1 MHYSNLQ
8 ANLTEDE
15 YNLARHDYGR
25 KCSEWSEADGTVEM
39 TQELIDKLGVLEFE
53 TDSSP
58 FDELPDQFAGGVF
71 VAKVGEK
78 LYLVNTEGF
87 SYSRYIANVTVVES
101 NPRAEKLRRLIE
113 LAEEVDSLQQELFD
127 REWVM
132 DVHLTMNRV
141 IDEAEEQL
149 EDC

>member
-1 MHYSNLQ
+1 MHYSDLQ

-25 KCSEWSEADGTVEM
+25 KCGEWSEADGTVEM
-39 TQELIDKLGVLEFE
+39 TQELI
-53 TDSSP
+53 
-58 FDELPDQFAGGVF
+58 
-71 VAKVGEK
+71 
-78 LYLVNTEGF
+78 
-87 SYSRYIANVTVVES
+87 
-101 NPRAEKLRRLIE
+101 
-113 LAEEVDSLQQELFD
+113 D

>member
-1 MHYSNLQ
+1 
-8 ANLTEDE
+8 
-15 YNLARHDYGR
+15 
-25 KCSEWSEADGTVEM
+25 M
-39 TQELIDKLGVLEFE
+39 TQELIDKLGVLELE

-87 SYSRYIANVTVVES
+87 SYSRYIANVTVVEG

-141 IDEAEEQL
+141 IGEAEEQL

>member
-1 MHYSNLQ
+1 MHYSELQ

-15 YNLARHDYGR
+15 YNLVRHDYGR
-25 KCSEWSEADGTVEM
+25 KCGEWSEADGTVEM

-53 TDSSP
+53 TGSSP

-87 SYSRYIANVTVVES
+87 SYSRYIADVKMVQDLFNGKTKGANVGIEITITV
-101 NPRAEKLRRLIE
+101 NGKPITI
-113 LAEEVDSLQQELFD
+113 
-127 REWVM
+127 M
-132 DVHLTMNRV
+132 
-141 IDEAEEQL
+141 
-149 EDC
+149 